1 MRRDNRKMTLK
12 SWNRCKEKQ
21 CKKLLR
27 RLLVLSKCDIDNEAL
42 KVPQLKPNDLLFDAR
57 DTHSAPQYDEVT
69 IQNGYASA
77 AYILTKLINYSKDNF
92 IKESIIYPAMFCLR
106 QYIELSMKDSL
117 YKFRCNR
124 KSARRGESNLEGH
137 HLLPLWNELKTHI
150 DVIDTEVNG
159 VESILHELENIDK
172 SGTLFRY
179 NKTFAKDEQQCYL
192 PIIDTKKLQIRI
204 LQIYRFFEGVN
215 ELAIRNTEEKY

>member
-1 MRRDNRKMTLK
+1 MRRTNQNMTLK
-12 SWNRCKEKQ
+12 SLKTYKKRERN
-21 CKKLLR
+21 KLLR
-27 RLLVLSKCDIDNEAL
+27 LLLVLCKYDIDNKASRVPSLQTGDTLFEANSIH
-42 KVPQLKPNDLLFDAR
+42 P
-57 DTHSAPQYDEVT
+57 SPQYDEVT

-77 AYILTKLINYSKDNF
+77 AYILTKLINYSENNF
-92 IKESIIYPAMFCLR
+92 IKESYIYPAMFCLR

-179 NKTFAKDEQQCYL
+179 NKTFAKDEQQSYL